1 MPINRKSNNKLVE
14 KFGDYA
20 HLYLYL
26 NEVEV
31 TDDEGSHTE
40 YEGPLTVMETTL
52 DIVALEDY
60 LEALIVFA
68 PAKSTKEAAL
78 AYLDKTDYMV
88 IKCTELGMNI
98 EEEYGQAHAL
108 RTAAREIVRLE
119 S

>member
-1 MPINRKSNNKLVE
+1 MPVNRKTNNSLVE

-52 DIVALEDY
+52 DVVALEDY

-78 AYLDKTDYMV
+78 AYLEDRLYGHQMA
-88 IKCTELGMNI
+88 NQN
-98 EEEYGQAHAL
+98 EYRAVWRVCPQKSRA
-108 RTAAREIVRLE
+108 
-119 S
+119 